1 MPRGFPPHRIRQWTL
16 TAHEL
21 AESDTTVD
29 VGFVV
34 ACSAW
39 EALQGRILAVALYR
53 QGYAMAVAHDFLGSN
68 VLNDRTM
75 VKAQFAIILG
85 KPPHQTSGLSE
96 HWKAL
101 EAWTP
106 YRNGLVHGLS
116 DYRPDVLRAGVAEFA
131 ERLQDTTWLSG
142 VRVPRE
148 LGGDLKDWVPSGDV
162 LTSQRGGR
170 RNGLDAKLLAR
181 TVRMI
186 RSR

>member
-1 MPRGFPPHRIRQWTL
+1 MPWGFPPHRIRQWTL

-34 ACSAW
+34 AFSAW

-68 VLNDRTM
+68 DLNDRTM

-85 KPPHQTSGLSE
+85 KLPHQTSGLSE

-148 LGGDLKDWVPSGDV
+148 LGGDLKDWVPLGDV
-162 LTSQRGGR
+162 LTPQRGGR
-170 RNGLDAKLLAR
+170 RNGSDAKQLAR
-181 TVRMI
+181 TVRTI